1 MDSCCAAGS
10 WKPRYVL
17 VSQCALQTCKKS
29 LVRNPPVFFEHRP
42 KHLNHQDG
50 LHTPIST
57 PTTNIPTDS
66 AKAAAKIMAKDMMS
80 FYKGNEP
87 GQIPGTLL
95 KPYYWW
101 QAGAMWGELVE
112 YWAMTGDTQYNS
124 LVSNSLLFQ
133 VGDDRNYMP
142 ANASKEEG
150 NDDQV

>member
-1 MDSCCAAGS
+1 MMFSI
-10 WKPRYVL
+10 Y
-17 VSQCALQTCKKS
+17 LQ
-29 LVRNPPVFFEHRP
+29 ERP
-42 KHLNHQDG
+42 SACLSNNLNDLENWATD
-50 LHTPIST
+50 LH
-57 PTTNIPTDS
+57 TDS
-66 AKAAAKIMAKDMMS
+66 AKAAAKTIAKDMMS

-112 YWAMTGDTQYNS
+112 YWAMTGDAQYNN

-133 VGDDRNYMP
+133 VGEDRNYMP

-150 NDDQV
+150 NDDQVYWHFLYSSCTRI